1 MERVGG
7 KVFRWK
13 ERGWRRRTKEKK
25 YKLGNERERERE
37 DGGWKRDGIDSVI
50 FRKSRAFVDDSSS
63 LSLFPI
69 RKANNRVKKKE
80 EKKKKEKKK
89 RKWNVEEIR
98 ADVLFDAT

>member
-25 YKLGNERERERE
+25 YKPGNERERE
-37 DGGWKRDGIDSVI
+37 DGGWKRDGTIDSVI

-80 EKKKKEKKK
+80 EKKKNEKKK